1 MPTLTGAP
9 VVIVGGGIAGSS
21 AALSLAREGRR
32 SVVLEQADGFHEL
45 GAGIQMPPKAFKVFE
60 HLGVLESALQAAS
73 FPENLILND
82 ILSGEEVIR
91 LPVGDPGFR
100 DLFGFRYA
108 LMYRVDLLSILL
120 DACRASGLV
129 ELRTGCR
136 VIDVRNLPDGGA
148 VAVLEGGDVVRGAAV
163 IGCDGLWSVTRAH
176 VVGDGPPSTEGD
188 TIYRGI
194 VPYDEIPTEL
204 YQESVVMW
212 GGPHLDFAHYPV
224 RRGELYN
231 MAGIAR
237 LPAGTSTEDEA
248 ALFLSQFERACAEV
262 QELLPKLDMSRSWLL
277 YDREPTRTWV
287 DGSIALLG
295 DAAHPSYHYIA
306 QGACMALEDSVVFG
320 RSIATIP
327 DIEAAL
333 VAYRDERYLRT
344 ARVQLTARQFGDLYH
359 ASGVYRD
366 LRRSVLGSTSPDEVY
381 SKMSWLFDGV
391 V

>member
-1 MPTLTGAP
+1 MSIASDAP
-9 VVIVGGGIAGSS
+9 LVIVGGGIAGSS
-21 AALSLAREGRR
+21 TALSLARQGRR

-45 GAGIQMPPKAFKVFE
+45 GAGIQMPPNAFKVFE
-60 HLGVLESALQAAS
+60 YLGVLEAALQAAS
-73 FPENLILND
+73 FPENLILKD

-91 LPVGDPGFR
+91 LPVGDPSFSER
-100 DLFGFRYA
+100 FGFRYA

-120 DACRASGLV
+120 DACRATGLV

-136 VIDVRNLPDGGA
+136 VVDVHNAPEGGA
-148 VAVLEGGDVVRGAAV
+148 VAVLESGEKVHGAAAV
-163 IGCDGLWSVTRAH
+163 GCDGLWSVTRAQ
-176 VVGDGPPSTEGD
+176 VVGDGAPSTEGD

-194 VPYDEIPTEL
+194 VPYDEIPQEL

-237 LPAGTSTEDEA
+237 LPEHARGEHA
-248 ALFLSQFERACAEV
+248 AAVFLEQFERACPEV
-262 QELLPKLDMSRSWLL
+262 QELLSKLDMSRNWLL
-277 YDREPTRTWV
+277 YDREPTVSWV
-287 DGSIALLG
+287 DGAVALLG

-320 RSIATIP
+320 RAVARTDDIA
-327 DIEAAL
+327 AGL
-333 VAYRDERYLRT
+333 LAYRDERYLRT

-359 ASGVYRD
+359 AAGVYRD
-366 LRRSVLGSTSPDEVY
+366 LRRSVLAETSPEYVY
-381 SKMSWLFDGV
+381 QKMSWLFEGV